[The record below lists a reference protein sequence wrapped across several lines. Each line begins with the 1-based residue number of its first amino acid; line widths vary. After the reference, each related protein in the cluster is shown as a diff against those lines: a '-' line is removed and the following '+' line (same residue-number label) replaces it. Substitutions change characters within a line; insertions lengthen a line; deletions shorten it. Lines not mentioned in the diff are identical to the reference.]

1 MPRHHNRAI
10 LSQITEQNLDPT
22 KEYVA
27 GKNGLTLSS
36 KELKK
41 ISVATTSEE
50 PKKPQVQVQPQAEV
64 VAQPVVASTIE
75 TKEEEKVVTEAETI
89 VEETVETLAV
99 DEVDTSSDKTAKSKK
114 KNKKAA
120 VDQS

>member
-10 LSQITEQNLDPT
+10 LSEIAEQNLDPT

-27 GKNGLTLSS
+27 GKNGLTLSP

-41 ISVATTSEE
+41 VSASTSSSE
-50 PKKPQVQVQPQAEV
+50 PKKTPVQVEVTEQPASLSVAE
-64 VAQPVVASTIE
+64 A
-75 TKEEEKVVTEAETI
+75 KEEEKVVVEAS
-89 VEETVETLAV
+89 VEETVETLAA
-99 DEVDTSSDKTAKSKK
+99 DESDSSSDKTAKFKK
-114 KNKKAA
+114 KNKKVT

>member
-1 MPRHHNRAI
+1 MSRHHNRAI
-10 LSQITEQNLDPT
+10 LSEIAEQNLDPT

-36 KELKK
+36 RELKK

-50 PKKPQVQVQPQAEV
+50 PKKLQVQQGV
-64 VAQPVVASTIE
+64 VTQPVAASIIE
-75 TKEEEKVVTEAETI
+75 TKEEEKVVVEVNTEEA
-89 VEETVETLAV
+89 VETLAV

-114 KNKKAA
+114 KNKKSA
-120 VDQS
+120 DQS